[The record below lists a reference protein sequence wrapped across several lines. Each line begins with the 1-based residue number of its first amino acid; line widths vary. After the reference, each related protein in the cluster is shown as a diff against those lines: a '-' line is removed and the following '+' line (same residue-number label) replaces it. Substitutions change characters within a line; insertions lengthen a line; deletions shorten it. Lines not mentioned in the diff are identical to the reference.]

1 MFQFPTLLLDSSLH
15 LTTPYFKTKNK
26 DYYLDALTIAL
37 TYLGLGYSYQI
48 SGDTSAKQ
56 DKVKKSWKGSDLM
69 RSHLYAHAM
78 VTICPNKPA
87 KTEIIG
93 KLKHSWLNPRI
104 HIYYDHENGQ
114 RIEKRKELPSF
125 KALGKDGLCRLLFY
139 ETRLLYQ
146 LLTDNLLK

>member
-1 MFQFPTLLLDSSLH
+1 M
-15 LTTPYFKTKNK
+15 
-26 DYYLDALTIAL
+26 
-37 TYLGLGYSYQI
+37 
-48 SGDTSAKQ
+48 
-56 DKVKKSWKGSDLM
+56 V
-69 RSHLYAHAM
+69 RSHLYAHAL

-87 KTEIIG
+87 KTEIIV

-104 HIYYDHENGQ
+104 HLYYDHENGQ

-146 LLTDNLLK
+146 LLTDNLVK